1 MILFFEIDFSRFTG
15 CFMTVVPQNTDLPF
29 YNSRIIHAYIQL
41 VKKQYPDVNIPELL
55 KYARMNPQEVDDQ
68 GHWFTQRQIDLFYE
82 RLVTVTGKENIAR
95 EAGRFAASPETIG
108 VMRQYILGLAT
119 PAKAYEL
126 IGKYSAN
133 FTRSSK
139 YESRMLAA
147 NKVEI
152 TVTPYEGVEERPFQC
167 ENRKGFFDAI
177 TMAFINKP
185 PKIEHPQCLFKGH
198 DACRYIIS
206 WEKTFWTNFKL
217 FRNYAALIF
226 PLICLILITIYPV
239 STLLPYIS
247 AGVLFVLG
255 IAFVSEKLE
264 KNNLTAA
271 MLNLKESSD
280 QLVDQIEINYNN
292 RLVTREIGQIIN
304 RHTKLDN
311 VLDEV
316 IQVLQNRLDF
326 DRGMIMLADNDKTRL
341 KFHAGFGY
349 SPSHYEALQKLY
361 FHLDNPASRGIFVV
375 SFKEHKPFLV
385 NDINE
390 IQDSL
395 SQRSFGFAQKMGAK
409 SFICCPIIC
418 DNESIGVLAVDNIR
432 TKRLLVHSDTS
443 LLMGISH
450 FIGVSIRH
458 TQHLESREQQL
469 NSVLKVLVSSIDARD
484 ALTKGHSEMV
494 AEYAVGICNEIGL
507 NKDFQEVVRI
517 SALLHDYGK
526 IAIPDSMLKKK
537 DKLTPQEYEYVK
549 YHADKTKEILDKIN
563 FEGPLKEVPF
573 IAGSHHERY
582 DGSGYPRGL
591 AGDEI
596 PLGARII
603 AVADYF
609 EALTASRYYSEPMAP
624 EDVIGKL
631 SQYSGSLFDKNIV
644 DAFIRYYRNSYS
656 EMKEESALKI
666 G

>member
-1 MILFFEIDFSRFTG
+1 
-15 CFMTVVPQNTDLPF
+15 MTVVPQNPDSPL

-41 VKKQYPDVNIPELL
+41 VKKYYSDVNIPELL
-55 KYARMNPQEVDDQ
+55 RYSRMNPQEVDDQ

-82 RLVTVTGKENIAR
+82 RLVSVTGRENIAR

-119 PAKAYEL
+119 PSKAYEL

-133 FTRSSK
+133 FTRSSQYK
-139 YESRMLAA
+139 SRMLAS

-152 TVTPYEGVEERPFQC
+152 TVTPYEGVQERPFQC

-185 PKIEHPQCLFKGH
+185 PKIEHPQCLFKG
-198 DACRYIIS
+198 DDVCRYIIS
-206 WEKTFWTNFKL
+206 WEKTFFTNFKL

-226 PLICLILITIYPV
+226 PLICLVLMIFYPFNA
-239 STLLPYIS
+239 LLPYLSMSI
-247 AGVLFVLG
+247 LFILA
-255 IAFVSEKLE
+255 IALVSEKLE
-264 KNNLTAA
+264 KNNLASA

-292 RLVTREIGQIIN
+292 RVITREIGQIIN
-304 RHTKLDN
+304 RHTNLDN

-316 IQVLQNRLDF
+316 VGVLQNRLDF
-326 DRGMIMLADNDKTRL
+326 DRGMIMLADKEKSRL

-349 SPSHYEALQKLY
+349 PATHYEVLQKLY
-361 FHLDNPASRGIFVV
+361 FHLDNPGSKGIFVI
-375 SFKEHKPFLV
+375 SFKEQKPFLV
-385 NDINE
+385 NDIHE
-390 IQDSL
+390 FQGTL
-395 SQRSFGFAQKMGAK
+395 SQRSFSFAQKMGAK
-409 SFICCPIIC
+409 SFICCPIVC
-418 DNESIGVLAVDNIR
+418 DNESIGILAVDNIR

-450 FIGVSIRH
+450 FIGISIRH
-458 TQHLESREQQL
+458 TQHLEAREQQL

-494 AEYAVGICNEIGL
+494 AEYSIGICKELGM
-507 NKDFQEVVRI
+507 NKEYQEVVRVA
-517 SALLHDYGK
+517 ALLHDYGK

-549 YHADKTKEILDKIN
+549 FHADKTKEILEKIN
-563 FEGPLKEVPF
+563 FEGPLKDVPE
-573 IAGSHHERY
+573 IAGSHHERF

-591 AGDEI
+591 SGEEI
-596 PLGARII
+596 PFGARII

-609 EALTASRYYSEPMAP
+609 EALTASRYYSEPMPAA
-624 EDVIGKL
+624 EVLEIL
-631 SQYSGSLFDKNIV
+631 SQHKGSFFDQKVV
-644 DAFIRYYRNSYS
+644 DTFIRYYQNTFC
-656 EMKEESALKI
+656 EEGEESQLI
-666 G
+666 TG

>member
-1 MILFFEIDFSRFTG
+1 MLTG
-15 CFMTVVPQNTDLPF
+15 SFMAFDPQYADPPL

-41 VKKQYPDVNIPELL
+41 VKKQYSDVNIPELL
-55 KYARMNPQEVDDQ
+55 RYSRMNTQEVDDQ

-82 RLVTVTGKENIAR
+82 RLVSVTGRENIAR

-119 PAKAYEL
+119 PSKAYEL

-139 YESRMLAA
+139 YESRMLAS

-152 TVTPYEGVEERPFQC
+152 TVTPYEGMHERPFQC

-185 PKIEHPQCLFKGH
+185 PKIEHPQCLFKG
-198 DACRYIIS
+198 DNVCRYIIS
-206 WEKTFWTNFKL
+206 WEKTFFTNFKL
-217 FRNYAALIF
+217 FRNYAALLF
-226 PLICLILITIYPV
+226 PLICLILLMFYPAV
-239 STLLPYIS
+239 VLLPYLS
-247 AGVLFVLG
+247 AFILIILS
-255 IAFVSEKLE
+255 IALVSE
-264 KNNLTAA
+264 NLQKRNLAVA

-280 QLVDQIEINYNN
+280 QLVDQIEINYNT
-292 RLVTREIGQIIN
+292 RVVTREIGQIIN
-304 RHTKLDN
+304 RQTKLDN
-311 VLDEV
+311 VLAEV
-316 IQVLQNRLDF
+316 VRVLQNRLDF
-326 DRGMIMLADNDKTRL
+326 DRGMIMLADNERSRL

-349 SPSHYEALQKLY
+349 PATHYEVLQKLY
-361 FHLDNPASRGIFVV
+361 FHLDNPTSKGIFVI
-375 SFKEHKPFLV
+375 SFKEQKPFLV
-385 NDINE
+385 NDIQE

-395 SQRSFGFAQKMGAK
+395 SNRSVSFALKMGAK

-418 DNESIGVLAVDNIR
+418 DNECIGILAVDNIK
-432 TKRLLVHSDTS
+432 TKRLLVHSDIS

-450 FIGVSIRH
+450 FIGISIRH
-458 TQHLESREQQL
+458 TQHLEAREQQL

-494 AEYAVGICNEIGL
+494 AEYSIGICKELGMN
-507 NKDFQEVVRI
+507 NDFHEVVRI
-517 SALLHDYGK
+517 AALLHDYGK

-549 YHADKTKEILDKIN
+549 FHADKTKEILEKIN
-563 FEGPLKEVPF
+563 FEGPLKDVPE
-573 IAGSHHERY
+573 IAGSHHERF

-591 AGDEI
+591 SGEEI

-609 EALTASRYYSEPMAP
+609 EALTASRYYNEPMPA
-624 EDVIGKL
+624 EEVLEILCQQRGIF
-631 SQYSGSLFDKNIV
+631 FDPQIV
-644 DAFIRYYRNSYS
+644 DAFVRYYRKDFCSVKRVS
-656 EMKEESALKI
+656 
-666 G
+666 

>member
-1 MILFFEIDFSRFTG
+1 
-15 CFMTVVPQNTDLPF
+15 MTVVSQNPDPPL

-41 VKKQYPDVNIPELL
+41 VKKQYSEVNIPELL
-55 KYARMNPQEVDDQ
+55 RFSRMNPQEVDDQ

-82 RLVTVTGKENIAR
+82 RLVSVTGKENIAR

-119 PAKAYEL
+119 PSKAYEL

-139 YESRMLAA
+139 FESRMLAS

-152 TVTPYEGVEERPFQC
+152 TVTPYEGVQERTFQC

-185 PKIEHPQCLFKGH
+185 PKIEHPQCLFKG
-198 DACRYIIS
+198 DDVCRYIIS
-206 WEKTFWTNFKL
+206 WEKTFFTNFKL

-226 PLICLILITIYPV
+226 TLICLISLVFFPFN
-239 STLLPYIS
+239 TLLPYLSWGI
-247 AGVLFVLG
+247 LIILG
-255 IAFVSEKLE
+255 ISLVSEKLE
-264 KNNLTAA
+264 KSNLTAA

-280 QLVDQIEINYNN
+280 QLVDQIEINYNT
-292 RLVTREIGQIIN
+292 RVITREIGQIIN
-304 RHTKLDN
+304 RQTNLDN
-311 VLDEV
+311 VLTEV
-316 IQVLQNRLDF
+316 VGVLQNRLDF
-326 DRGMIMLADNDKTRL
+326 DRGMIMLADKEKSRL

-349 SPSHYEALQKLY
+349 PAAHYEVLQQLY
-361 FHLDNPASRGIFVV
+361 FHLDNPTSKGIFVI
-375 SFKEHKPFLV
+375 SFKEQKPFLV
-385 NDINE
+385 NDIHE
-390 IQDSL
+390 IQGL
-395 SQRSFGFAQKMGAK
+395 ISQRSFSFAQKMGAK

-418 DNESIGVLAVDNIR
+418 DNESIGILAVDNIR

-450 FIGVSIRH
+450 FIGISIRH
-458 TQHLESREQQL
+458 TQHLEAREQQL

-494 AEYAVGICNEIGL
+494 SEYSIGICKELGM
-507 NKDFQEVVRI
+507 NKENQEVVRVA
-517 SALLHDYGK
+517 ALLHDYGK

-549 YHADKTKEILDKIN
+549 FHADKTKEILEKIN
-563 FEGPLKEVPF
+563 FEGPLKEVPE
-573 IAGSHHERY
+573 IAGSHHERF

-591 AGDEI
+591 TGEEI
-596 PLGARII
+596 PFGARII

-609 EALTASRYYSEPMAP
+609 EALTASRYYSEPMPAA
-624 EDVIGKL
+624 EVLDILCQHK
-631 SQYSGSLFDKNIV
+631 GSFFDPKVV
-644 DAFIRYYRNSYS
+644 DAFIGYYRNAYR
-656 EMKEESALKI
+656 EEGEASKLKT
-666 G
+666 GS